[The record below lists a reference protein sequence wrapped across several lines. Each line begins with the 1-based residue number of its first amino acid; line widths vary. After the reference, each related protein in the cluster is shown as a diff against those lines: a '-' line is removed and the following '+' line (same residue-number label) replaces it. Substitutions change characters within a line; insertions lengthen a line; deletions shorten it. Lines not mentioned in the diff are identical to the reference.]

1 MIVNFR
7 ACGISRDACK
17 LVQTPILLKKKIGN
31 GIQKHRK
38 VPFSTICII
47 IIEKCLEHEV
57 AGYLMV

>member
-1 MIVNFR
+1 
-7 ACGISRDACK
+7 
-17 LVQTPILLKKKIGN
+17 VQVGSNTYIIKKKNGN